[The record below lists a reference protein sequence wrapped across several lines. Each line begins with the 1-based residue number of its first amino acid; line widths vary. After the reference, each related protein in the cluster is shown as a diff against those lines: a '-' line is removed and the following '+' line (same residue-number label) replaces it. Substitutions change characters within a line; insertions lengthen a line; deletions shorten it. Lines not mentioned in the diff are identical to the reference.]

1 MVVVVGIRQ
10 RSTGFP
16 KHARSAAAMKRAEY
30 VSIRADE
37 AAASEAPA
45 DAGLDS
51 VTAKFAMAAAVLG
64 CIVSVAA
71 IAFVVVSLQSVA
83 EAS

>member
-1 MVVVVGIRQ
+1 VVVVVGIRQ

-16 KHARSAAAMKRAEY
+16 KHARPAAAMKRAEY

-37 AAASEAPA
+37 APASEAPA
-45 DAGLDS
+45 DAGLDP

-64 CIVSVAA
+64 CIVSLAA
-71 IAFVVVSLQSVA
+71 IAFVVVSLRSVP

>member
-1 MVVVVGIRQ
+1 
-10 RSTGFP
+10 
-16 KHARSAAAMKRAEY
+16 MKRAEY

-37 AAASEAPA
+37 APASQAPA
-45 DAGLDS
+45 DAGLDP

-64 CIVSVAA
+64 CIVSLAA
-71 IAFVVVSLQSVA
+71 IAFVVVSLRSVA